1 MSEPGDRTD
10 QPFPLRRHFRRRI
23 LPLLAA
29 FVAMLVGLT
38 ALGARQA
45 MESIYLDLAQR
56 RAAAVARA
64 VAADAP
70 AAWQALLGGRLADP
84 AARGLADALH
94 KAFADKVAELQLLK
108 LKVYDLDRRTIYD
121 TDPSGIGKVEAGDA
135 LRGVI
140 ERGAASAVDHVE
152 TDGTRVYELYVP
164 LLDAQ
169 GKVQVVF
176 ELYEPIDRLNAILAR
191 AAAAP
196 LIVPG
201 TLMAALLIG
210 LWHLVGRAQAD
221 IDARTAAMSALRRRI
236 ETFVS
241 ASAKDAARGAGAGG
255 AIPSR
260 RLKLC
265 LLYSDVRSF
274 TGFAEDNPPE
284 AVVGFL
290 NRLMTI
296 QVRAVRERGGDVDKL
311 IGDALLARFDGDGA
325 ARRAV
330 AAAQAIIEQ
339 CAAAGLPRQVGIG
352 VHTGEVVSGAVGPEE
367 RRDFT
372 VIGDGVNVAARLCS
386 AAAAGEIVADE
397 ATAAASGA
405 AGFGAAETL
414 RVKGR
419 HEALTVRRWRMTQN
433 TA

>member
-1 MSEPGDRTD
+1 MTESGERGD
-10 QPFPLRRHFRRRI
+10 QPFPLSRHFRRRI
-23 LPLLAA
+23 LPLLAV
-29 FVAMLVGLT
+29 FVIVLAGLT

-56 RAAAVARA
+56 RAETIASAVSAA
-64 VAADAP
+64 AP
-70 AAWQALLGGRLADP
+70 EAWRALLAGSGAGDATGG
-84 AARGLADALH
+84 LH
-94 KAFADKVAELQLLK
+94 KAFAAEAAELHLLK
-108 LKVYDLDRRTIYD
+108 LKVYDLDRRAIYD
-121 TDPSGIGKVEAGDA
+121 TDPGGIGKVESGAA

-140 ERGAASAVDHVE
+140 ERGAASAVAHVE
-152 TDGTRVYELYVP
+152 PDGAQVYELYVP
-164 LLDAQ
+164 LLDAR

-201 TLMAALLIG
+201 VLMAALLAA
-210 LWHLVGRAQAD
+210 LWHLVGRAQD
-221 IDARTAAMSALRRRI
+221 EIDARTAAMRELRRRI

-241 ASAKDAARGAGAGG
+241 ASATAAARGAGAGG

-260 RLKLC
+260 RVRLC
-265 LLYSDVRSF
+265 LLHSDVRDF

-284 AVVGFL
+284 AAVGFL

-311 IGDALLARFDGDGA
+311 IGDALLARFDGGDAG
-325 ARRAV
+325 RRAV
-330 AAAQAIIEQ
+330 EAAQAILRQ

-352 VHTGEVVSGAVGPEE
+352 IHAGEVVSGAIGPEE

-372 VIGDGVNVAARLCS
+372 VIGDGVNVAARLCA
-386 AAAAGEIVADE
+386 AAAAGEIVAD
-397 ATAAASGA
+397 AAIAEASGA
-405 AGFGAAETL
+405 ADFGAAETL
-414 RVKGR
+414 LVKGR
-419 HEALTVRRWRMTQN
+419 HEPLAVRRWR
-433 TA
+433 AARAAS

>member
-1 MSEPGDRTD
+1 MTEAGERGD

-23 LPLLAA
+23 LPLLAV
-29 FVAMLVGLT
+29 FVIVLAGLT

-45 MESIYLDLAQR
+45 MESVYLDLAQR
-56 RAAAVARA
+56 RAETIASAVSAA
-64 VAADAP
+64 AP
-70 AAWQALLGGRLADP
+70 QAWQALLSGRP
-84 AARGLADALH
+84 AGSGAGDVTGALH
-94 KAFADKVAELQLLK
+94 KAFTTEAAELHLLK
-108 LKVYDLDRRTIYD
+108 LKVYDLNRRTIYD
-121 TDPSGIGKVEAGDA
+121 TDPAGIGKVEAGAA
-135 LRGVI
+135 LKGVI
-140 ERGAASAVDHVE
+140 ERGAASAVAHVE
-152 TDGTRVYELYVP
+152 PDGAQVYELYVP

-191 AAAAP
+191 AAVAP

-201 TLMAALLIG
+201 ALMAALLAA
-210 LWHLVGRAQAD
+210 LWHLVGRAQGE
-221 IDARTAAMSALRRRI
+221 IDARAAAMRELRRRI

-241 ASAKDAARGAGAGG
+241 LSAKDAARGAGAGG

-260 RLKLC
+260 RVKLC
-265 LLYSDVRSF
+265 LLHSDVRDF

-296 QVRAVRERGGDVDKL
+296 QVRAVRQRGGDVDKL
-311 IGDALLARFDGDGA
+311 IGDALLARFDGGDAG
-325 ARRAV
+325 RSAV
-330 AAAQAIIEQ
+330 AAAQAILRQ
-339 CAAAGLPRQVGIG
+339 CAAADLPRRVGIG
-352 VHTGEVVSGAVGPEE
+352 IHAGEVVSGAIGPEE

-372 VIGDGVNVAARLCS
+372 VIGDGVNVAARLCA
-386 AAAAGEIVADE
+386 AAAAGEIVAD
-397 ATAAASGA
+397 AAIAEASGA

-419 HEALTVRRWRMTQN
+419 HEALSVRRWRAARD